1 MTPQRRQNKTDPVI
15 VQGKF
20 MTVATEIRTILHFD
34 WSIKPNLISVSVATA
49 LALILPPLPRQ
60 RAVLQQGNLQVRR
73 QVQDG
78 SHDGDWMRR
87 RRCRLCLPRSRVPPY
102 LRCIRDFFLLFNN
115 QDTTKTPLTSIAFR
129 LPSFLSPYSL
139 KIAIF
144 YRLPPR
150 GKYVKQRHF
159 SMF

>member
-49 LALILPPLPRQ
+49 LILPPSPRQ
-60 RAVLQQGNLQVRR
+60 RASTSAREPSSSATSARWLTRRGLDAQAAVPPLPPLQQSAPLSPRYKRFFSVLQ
-73 QVQDG
+73 
-78 SHDGDWMRR
+78 
-87 RRCRLCLPRSRVPPY
+87 SRYDQNP
-102 LRCIRDFFLLFNN
+102 
-115 QDTTKTPLTSIAFR
+115 TPFDSLSTSIF
-129 LPSFLSPYSL
+129 SFSIFAEDSH
-139 KIAIF
+139 F

-150 GKYVKQRHF
+150 GKYVLQLCF